1 MEIVSFLFS
10 LTFLL
15 VPRPCGREREV
26 IRMVREDKR
35 NRKKKRETA
44 YAQCVVSP
52 TLLREREKDQ
62 ELTVGEDTHL
72 RFSGF
77 TLLFFQHQPTANDI
91 VPFGGVEVV
100 WPFTPLAPL
109 CGKARQKRRVP
120 QRGCPHNI
128 STAVGQSIKDK

>member
-77 TLLFFQHQPTANDI
+77 TILSSSFSLTRPLTNIRKNIKLRKLLGQW
-91 VPFGGVEVV
+91 GERE
-100 WPFTPLAPL
+100 
-109 CGKARQKRRVP
+109 KKRESL
-120 QRGCPHNI
+120 PH
-128 STAVGQSIKDK
+128 SVTFL